1 MNEQAEPTFARTMR
15 PIGTSDQVRSDG
27 LQNAGVRVVD
37 IPDPL
42 RPTQKAVLVPAP
54 SAPMVDPHPKRAP
67 VLPTADVTIDTDGLI
82 DVTDYNAVLHVIEVQ
97 GR

>member
-15 PIGTSDQVRSDG
+15 PIGTSDQGVRSDG

-54 SAPMVDPHPKRAP
+54 PAPMVDPHPKRAP
-67 VLPTADVTIDTDGLI
+67 VLHTADVTIDTDELI
-82 DVTDYNAVLHVIEVQ
+82 DVTITMWSCA
-97 GR
+97 